1 MTARFRLPAG
11 RSYNVRATEL
21 ARDRQ
26 RTEVVCN
33 ILFLDNTV
41 QPFKVNKHD
50 QGQILL
56 DAVFKHLELTERD
69 YFGLHLADDSSDS
82 PLSWVITVRLRIC
95 QETCLSSASS
105 PTSLRALK
113 KRSPNITSN
122 TVDLPQHSLN
132 SITWTR
138 HERWNFMEWNRTMQ
152 GIKATQ
158 RFS

>member
-1 MTARFRLPAG
+1 MDVDSGWTVMTARFRLPAG

-82 PLSWVITVRLRIC
+82 PV
-95 QETCLSSASS
+95 SSKVK
-105 PTSLRALK
+105 LK
-113 KRSPNITSN
+113 DVPEPSRS
-122 TVDLPQHSLN
+122 
-132 SITWTR
+132 
-138 HERWNFMEWNRTMQ
+138 
-152 GIKATQ
+152 
-158 RFS
+158 